1 MAGIVNKGGYRKL
14 GACRY
19 NCAEG
24 MQKCKNMCLPT
35 LVNRVDFQWSLK
47 APEKDNESRE
57 GDVPRLQLRFPD
69 QGSEPVKDKWPFNAC
84 LK

>member
-1 MAGIVNKGGYRKL
+1 M
-14 GACRY
+14 
-19 NCAEG
+19 
-24 MQKCKNMCLPT
+24 
-35 LVNRVDFQWSLK
+35 DFQWSPK

-69 QGSEPVKDKWPFNAC
+69 QGSEPVKDERPFNAW